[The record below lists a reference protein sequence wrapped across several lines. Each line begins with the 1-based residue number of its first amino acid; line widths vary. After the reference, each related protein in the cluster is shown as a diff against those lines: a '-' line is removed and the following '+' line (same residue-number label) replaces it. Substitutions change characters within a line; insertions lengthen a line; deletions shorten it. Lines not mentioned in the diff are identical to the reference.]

1 MIERPTIL
9 VTPHFVVRPDQL
21 ERLGSVHQ
29 RVVVRFAQT
38 PEEFG
43 EVLPDADAVVTG
55 FKMTEELLAAAPR
68 LRWLQVQSAGVE
80 RVLTPALAA
89 SPVTITATKGPMD
102 VPMAEHVVTLMLA
115 LARDLPG
122 FFRDQTNQQWRR
134 YPAQRG
140 PLLEVRGRTILVAG
154 VGGVGGAV
162 ARMCKAGFQM
172 RVLGLARTRREHP
185 YVDAFVDR
193 ERLAEALG
201 EADFISLTLPATP
214 ETRHF
219 VDERFLA
226 LMKPTSYLINIAR
239 GNLVDEAA
247 LVKALESG
255 GIAGAGLDAFAAEPL
270 DPRSPLW
277 RMPNVIITPHTS
289 AITDRLGDH
298 FVDFWAENIRRF
310 AEGEPLLGL
319 VDKAAGY

>member
-1 MIERPTIL
+1 MTERLTII

-21 ERLGSVHQ
+21 ERLGSAHD
-29 RVVVRFAQT
+29 RVTVRFAQT
-38 PEEFG
+38 PEQFAELMP
-43 EVLPDADAVVTG
+43 EADAAVTG
-55 FKMTEELLAAAPR
+55 FKLTDELLAVAQR

-80 RVLTPALAA
+80 RALTPALAA

-102 VPMAEHVVTLMLA
+102 VPMAEHIVTLMLA

-122 FFRDQTNQQWRR
+122 FFRDQTDQRWRR

-185 YVDAFVDR
+185 FVDAFVDG
-193 ERLAEALG
+193 EGLG
-201 EADFISLTLPATP
+201 EALREADFVSLTLPSTP
-214 ETRHF
+214 ATRHV

-226 LMKPTSYLINIAR
+226 HMKPTSYLINIAR
-239 GNLVDEAA
+239 GHLVDEAA

-255 GIAGAGLDAFAAEPL
+255 RIAGAGLDAFAAEPL
-270 DPRSPLW
+270 DSTSPLW
-277 RMPNVIITPHTS
+277 RMPNVIVTPHTS

-298 FVDFWAENIRRF
+298 FVSFWAENIRRF
-310 AEGEPLLGL
+310 AEGQPLLGL
-319 VDKAAGY
+319 VDKDAGY